1 MPQDDDDDDDDDDND
16 GDDNKFCKIAKSKI
30 SLVAPY
36 RRCWDLQ
43 ACFFV
48 LIFVHSNEALI
59 LMLL

>member
-1 MPQDDDDDDDDDDND
+1 MMMTNKNDTQNSYND
-16 GDDNKFCKIAKSKI
+16 GDDDEFCKIARSKI
-30 SLVAPY
+30 SLVAPS